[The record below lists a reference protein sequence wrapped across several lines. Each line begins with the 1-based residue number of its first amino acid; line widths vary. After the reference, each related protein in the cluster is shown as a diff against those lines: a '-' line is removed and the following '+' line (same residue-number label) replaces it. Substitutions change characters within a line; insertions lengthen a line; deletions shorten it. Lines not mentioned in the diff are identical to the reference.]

1 MNPMNQ
7 TSRFQLAAI
16 DLDETLLGRD
26 HRVSVLNARAVRAM
40 ADSGIVCVIAS
51 GRMHES
57 TMQFA
62 EELGLDAPIISYH
75 GALVKHAR
83 TGEVWHH
90 APLSA
95 DAAAELISFCA
106 ESGRH
111 LNYYLNDMVYVSQM
125 GEWAEFYL
133 RQTNS
138 PMKAVGDLISLIGT
152 EPTKLILI
160 DTPEET
166 DRLLAVFRERFGPS
180 VSVLKTNPEYLEFMN
195 PAANKGAALAFVADR
210 LRIPRE
216 AVIAFGDGANDI
228 EMIRWAGTGVAMGTA
243 RQNVREAADYIA
255 PPFHEDGFAL
265 AVADI
270 FGFDLTGD

>member
-1 MNPMNQ
+1 MHQ
-7 TSRFQLAAI
+7 TPRFQLAAI

-26 HRVSVLNARAVRAM
+26 HRVSPLNARAVRAL

-90 APLSA
+90 APLPA
-95 DAAAELISFCA
+95 DAAAELIRFCA
-106 ESGRH
+106 DSGRH
-111 LNYYLNDMVYVSQM
+111 LNYYLNDIVYVSQV

-133 RQTNS
+133 RQTSS
-138 PMKAVGDLISLIGT
+138 PMKAIGDLTALSGT

-166 DRLLAVFRERFGPS
+166 DRLMPVFRERFGAS

-195 PAANKGAALAFVADR
+195 PTANKGTALAFVADR
-210 LRIPRE
+210 LGAAQE
-216 AVIAFGDGANDI
+216 AVIAFGDGANDV
-228 EMIRWAGTGVAMGTA
+228 EMIRWAGRGVAMGTA
-243 RQNVREAADYIA
+243 KQAVQDAADYIA